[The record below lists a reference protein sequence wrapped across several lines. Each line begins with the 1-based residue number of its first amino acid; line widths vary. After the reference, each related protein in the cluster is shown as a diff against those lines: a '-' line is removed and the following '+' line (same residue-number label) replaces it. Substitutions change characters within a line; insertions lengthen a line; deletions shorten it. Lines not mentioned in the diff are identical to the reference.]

1 MRTDRRETDES
12 RIRIKEQNK
21 TLRRAEELARIYEQ
35 RFSSLSEEQSMAAQP
50 RTTAAQVRKQKEYK
64 NPMAVRSSSLQSP
77 TPEQV
82 GPKKAR
88 FSSPGG
94 APGQRFRMESPHSP
108 SFPTEGAQASRDMP
122 VKEQPASRSRA
133 RVELPDNGNRAAQQ
147 AVFVDQP
154 ARERSESAQLTGDHL
169 KEKYKKFL
177 TPEAYAQHEKR
188 LRQLSLIFLG
198 LILVGLLLSAFF
210 GQDISRA
217 LRHLWFPGTE
227 KGSALTGRF
236 PAGQDP
242 VEQGPEGGGPAAQGP
257 AGMSPGEVFPQNSRL
272 EGQGSP
278 DSAAQAP
285 GEGLKA
291 GRASAETTLHG
302 DKVGSHPGMIQ
313 LDLPFSTEGQNLEQ
327 PLKGIKA
334 DVFRSNSRIAAA
346 PFSMKEDFEGLER
359 SRDEAQIRENLR
371 IMAQKDARAQ
381 LILDQWEAF
390 PPTLRFLAGNNP
402 MALGV
407 CVEMA
412 EGKAWPYVQEN
423 GPTFELGRKAP
434 LYLQWDRRWAAQPY
448 ADGCIA
454 NSACAPTALSMV
466 MSAFTGKMVTP
477 SDIVAQVRPEEV
489 SANGTEWSFLDR
501 VGEVYGVSS
510 ERLPYSET
518 AVRDRLAQGKI
529 VVILV
534 GEGYFTFVGHMLV
547 ILDVDEEGFTI
558 NDPNSYENSLR
569 KWSFEE
575 IAPVQEIWAFG
586 KKPDA

>member
-35 RFSSLSEEQSMAAQP
+35 RFSSLSEEQSTSARPQ
-50 RTTAAQVRKQKEYK
+50 KQTEFK
-64 NPMAVRSSSLQSP
+64 NPTAVRSSSLQSP

-82 GPKKAR
+82 VPKKAR

-94 APGQRFRMESPHSP
+94 APGPRFRMESPHSP
-108 SFPTEGAQASRDMP
+108 SFPAEGAQASRDMP

-154 ARERSESAQLTGDHL
+154 ARGRPESAQLNGNQRE
-169 KEKYKKFL
+169 EKYKRFL
-177 TPEAYAQHEKR
+177 TPEAHAQHEKR
-188 LRQLSLIFLG
+188 LRQLSLILLG
-198 LILVGLLLSAFF
+198 LILVALLLSAFF
-210 GQDISRA
+210 GRDISRG
-217 LRHLWFPGTE
+217 LRRLWSPGTE
-227 KGSALTGRF
+227 KGSAL
-236 PAGQDP
+236 AGQYP
-242 VEQGPEGGGPAAQGP
+242 AEQTPSGQVPADVSPEGGLSQGS
-257 AGMSPGEVFPQNSRL
+257 GGE
-272 EGQGSP
+272 GSP
-278 DSAAQAP
+278 DSAAQVP

-313 LDLPFSTEGQNLEQ
+313 LDLPFSTEGKNLEQ

-334 DVFRSNSRIAAA
+334 DAFRSNSRIAAA

-359 SRDEAQIRENLR
+359 SRDEARIRENLR

-518 AVRDRLAQGKI
+518 AVRERLAQGKI

>member
-35 RFSSLSEEQSMAAQP
+35 RFSSLSEEQSTSARPQ
-50 RTTAAQVRKQKEYK
+50 KQTEFK
-64 NPMAVRSSSLQSP
+64 NPTAVRSSSLQSP
-77 TPEQV
+77 MPEQV
-82 GPKKAR
+82 VPKKAR

-94 APGQRFRMESPHSP
+94 APGPRFRMESPHSP
-108 SFPTEGAQASRDMP
+108 SFPAEGAQASRDMP

-154 ARERSESAQLTGDHL
+154 ARGRPESAQLNGNQRE
-169 KEKYKKFL
+169 EKYKRFL
-177 TPEAYAQHEKR
+177 TPEAHAQHEKR
-188 LRQLSLIFLG
+188 LRQLSLILLG
-198 LILVGLLLSAFF
+198 LILVALLLSAFF
-210 GQDISRA
+210 GRDISRG
-217 LRHLWFPGTE
+217 LRRLWSPGTE
-227 KGSALTGRF
+227 KGSAL
-236 PAGQDP
+236 AGQYP
-242 VEQGPEGGGPAAQGP
+242 AEQTPSGQVPADVSPEGGLSQGS
-257 AGMSPGEVFPQNSRL
+257 GGE
-272 EGQGSP
+272 GSP

-334 DVFRSNSRIAAA
+334 DAFRSNSRIAAA

-359 SRDEAQIRENLR
+359 SRDEARIRENLR

-518 AVRDRLAQGKI
+518 AVRERLAQGKI

>member
-1 MRTDRRETDES
+1 
-12 RIRIKEQNK
+12 
-21 TLRRAEELARIYEQ
+21 
-35 RFSSLSEEQSMAAQP
+35 
-50 RTTAAQVRKQKEYK
+50 
-64 NPMAVRSSSLQSP
+64 
-77 TPEQV
+77 
-82 GPKKAR
+82 
-88 FSSPGG
+88 
-94 APGQRFRMESPHSP
+94 
-108 SFPTEGAQASRDMP
+108 
-122 VKEQPASRSRA
+122 
-133 RVELPDNGNRAAQQ
+133 
-147 AVFVDQP
+147 
-154 ARERSESAQLTGDHL
+154 
-169 KEKYKKFL
+169 
-177 TPEAYAQHEKR
+177 
-188 LRQLSLIFLG
+188 
-198 LILVGLLLSAFF
+198 
-210 GQDISRA
+210 
-217 LRHLWFPGTE
+217 
-227 KGSALTGRF
+227 
-236 PAGQDP
+236 
-242 VEQGPEGGGPAAQGP
+242 
-257 AGMSPGEVFPQNSRL
+257 MSPGEVLPQNSRPG
-272 EGQGSP
+272 EQGSP
-278 DSAAQAP
+278 DSAAQVP

-291 GRASAETTLHG
+291 GRASSETTLHG

-334 DVFRSNSRIAAA
+334 DAFRSNSRIAAA

-359 SRDEAQIRENLR
+359 SRDEARIRENLR

-518 AVRDRLAQGKI
+518 AVRERLAQGKI

>member
-108 SFPTEGAQASRDMP
+108 SFPAEGAQASRDMP

-198 LILVGLLLSAFF
+198 LILVALLLSVFF
-210 GQDISRA
+210 GRDISRG
-217 LRHLWFPGTE
+217 LRRLWSPGTE
-227 KGSALTGRF
+227 KGSAL
-236 PAGQDP
+236 AGQYP
-242 VEQGPEGGGPAAQGP
+242 AEQTPSGQVPADVSPEGGL
-257 AGMSPGEVFPQNSRL
+257 S
-272 EGQGSP
+272 QGSGGEGSLA
-278 DSAAQAP
+278 SAAQAP
-285 GEGLKA
+285 GEGVKA
-291 GRASAETTLHG
+291 GQVSAETTLHG
-302 DKVGSHPGMIQ
+302 DKVGSHPAMTQ
-313 LDLPFSTEGQNLEQ
+313 AARPFTFSTEGQNLEQ

-334 DVFRSNSRIAAA
+334 DAFRSNSRVAAA

-359 SRDEAQIRENLR
+359 SRDEARIKENLR
-371 IMAQKDARAQ
+371 IMAQKDVRAQ

-510 ERLPYSET
+510 ERLPYSEY
-518 AVRDRLAQGKI
+518 AVRERLAQGKI

-558 NDPNSYENSLR
+558 NDPNSYENSMR

-586 KKPDA
+586 KKSDA

>member
-35 RFSSLSEEQSMAAQP
+35 RFSSLSEEQSTSARPQ
-50 RTTAAQVRKQKEYK
+50 KQTEFK
-64 NPMAVRSSSLQSP
+64 NPTAVRSSSLQSP

-82 GPKKAR
+82 VPKKAR

-94 APGQRFRMESPHSP
+94 APGPRFPMESPHSP
-108 SFPTEGAQASRDMP
+108 PFPAEGAQASRDMP

-154 ARERSESAQLTGDHL
+154 ARGRPESAQLNGNQRE
-169 KEKYKKFL
+169 EKYKRFL
-177 TPEAYAQHEKR
+177 TPEAHAQHEKR
-188 LRQLSLIFLG
+188 LRQLSLILLG
-198 LILVGLLLSAFF
+198 LILVALLLSAFF
-210 GQDISRA
+210 GRDISRG
-217 LRHLWFPGTE
+217 LRRLWSPGTE
-227 KGSALTGRF
+227 KGSAL
-236 PAGQDP
+236 AGQYP
-242 VEQGPEGGGPAAQGP
+242 AEQTPSGQVPADVSPEGGLSQGS
-257 AGMSPGEVFPQNSRL
+257 GGE
-272 EGQGSP
+272 GSP

-334 DVFRSNSRIAAA
+334 DAFRSNSRIAAA

-359 SRDEAQIRENLR
+359 SRDEARIRENLR

-518 AVRDRLAQGKI
+518 AVRERLAQGKI

>member
-35 RFSSLSEEQSMAAQP
+35 RFSSLSEEQSTSARPQ
-50 RTTAAQVRKQKEYK
+50 KQTEFK
-64 NPMAVRSSSLQSP
+64 NPTAVRSSSLQSP

-82 GPKKAR
+82 VPKKAR

-94 APGQRFRMESPHSP
+94 APGPRFRMESPHSP
-108 SFPTEGAQASRDMP
+108 SFPAEGAQASRDMP

-154 ARERSESAQLTGDHL
+154 ARGRPESAQLNGNQRE
-169 KEKYKKFL
+169 EKYKRFL
-177 TPEAYAQHEKR
+177 TPEAHAQHEKR
-188 LRQLSLIFLG
+188 LRQLSLILLG
-198 LILVGLLLSAFF
+198 LILVALLLSAFF
-210 GQDISRA
+210 GRDISRG
-217 LRHLWFPGTE
+217 LRRLWSPGTE
-227 KGSALTGRF
+227 KGSAL
-236 PAGQDP
+236 AGQYP
-242 VEQGPEGGGPAAQGP
+242 AEQTPSGQVPADVSPEGGLSQGS
-257 AGMSPGEVFPQNSRL
+257 GGE
-272 EGQGSP
+272 GSP

-334 DVFRSNSRIAAA
+334 DAFRSNSRIAAA

-359 SRDEAQIRENLR
+359 SRDEARIRENLR

-518 AVRDRLAQGKI
+518 AVRERLAQGKI

>member
-35 RFSSLSEEQSMAAQP
+35 RFSSLSEEQSTSARPQ
-50 RTTAAQVRKQKEYK
+50 KQTEFK
-64 NPMAVRSSSLQSP
+64 NPAAVRSSSLQSP

-82 GPKKAR
+82 VPNKAR

-94 APGQRFRMESPHSP
+94 APGPRFRMESPHSP
-108 SFPTEGAQASRDMP
+108 SFPAEGAQASRDMP
-122 VKEQPASRSRA
+122 VKEQPAFRSRA
-133 RVELPDNGNRAAQQ
+133 RVELPGNGNRAAQQ

-154 ARERSESAQLTGDHL
+154 ARERPESAQLNRNQRE
-169 KEKYKKFL
+169 EKYKRFL
-177 TPEAYAQHEKR
+177 TPEAHAQHEKR
-188 LRQLSLIFLG
+188 LRQLSLILLG
-198 LILVGLLLSAFF
+198 LILVALLLSAFF
-210 GQDISRA
+210 GRDISRG
-217 LRHLWFPGTE
+217 LRRLWSPGTE
-227 KGSALTGRF
+227 KGSALAGQLPAEQTPSGQV
-236 PAGQDP
+236 PAG
-242 VEQGPEGGGPAAQGP
+242 VSPEEGLPQSSQTGG
-257 AGMSPGEVFPQNSRL
+257 E
-272 EGQGSP
+272 GSP

-302 DKVGSHPGMIQ
+302 DKVGSHPAMIQ

-334 DVFRSNSRIAAA
+334 DAFRSNSRIAAA

-359 SRDEAQIRENLR
+359 SRDEARIRENLR

-518 AVRDRLAQGKI
+518 AVRERLAQGKI

>member
-108 SFPTEGAQASRDMP
+108 SFPAEGAQASRDMP

-198 LILVGLLLSAFF
+198 LILVALLLSVFF
-210 GQDISRA
+210 GRDISRG
-217 LRHLWFPGTE
+217 LRRLWSPGTE
-227 KGSALTGRF
+227 KGSAL
-236 PAGQDP
+236 AGQYP
-242 VEQGPEGGGPAAQGP
+242 AEQTPSGQVPADVSPEGGL
-257 AGMSPGEVFPQNSRL
+257 S
-272 EGQGSP
+272 QGSGGEGSLA
-278 DSAAQAP
+278 SAAQAP
-285 GEGLKA
+285 GEGVKA
-291 GRASAETTLHG
+291 GQVSAETTLHG
-302 DKVGSHPGMIQ
+302 DKVGSHPAMTQ
-313 LDLPFSTEGQNLEQ
+313 AARPFRFSTEGQNLEQ

-334 DVFRSNSRIAAA
+334 DAFRSNSRIAAA

-359 SRDEAQIRENLR
+359 SRDEARIKENLR
-371 IMAQKDARAQ
+371 IMAQKDVRAQ

-510 ERLPYSET
+510 ERLPYSEY
-518 AVRDRLAQGKI
+518 AVRERLAQGKI

-586 KKPDA
+586 KKSDA

>member
-35 RFSSLSEEQSMAAQP
+35 RFSSLSEEQSTSARPQ
-50 RTTAAQVRKQKEYK
+50 KQTEFK
-64 NPMAVRSSSLQSP
+64 NPTAVRSSSLQSP

-82 GPKKAR
+82 VPKKAR
-88 FSSPGG
+88 SSSPGG
-94 APGQRFRMESPHSP
+94 APGPRFRMESPHSP
-108 SFPTEGAQASRDMP
+108 SFPAEGAQASRDMP

-133 RVELPDNGNRAAQQ
+133 RVERPDNGNRAAQQ

-154 ARERSESAQLTGDHL
+154 ARERPESAQLNGNQRE
-169 KEKYKKFL
+169 EKYKRFL
-177 TPEAYAQHEKR
+177 TPEAHAQHEKR
-188 LRQLSLIFLG
+188 LRQLSLILLG
-198 LILVGLLLSAFF
+198 LILVALLLSAFF
-210 GQDISRA
+210 GRDISRG
-217 LRHLWFPGTE
+217 LCRLWSPGTE
-227 KGSALTGRF
+227 KGSAL
-236 PAGQDP
+236 AGQYP
-242 VEQGPEGGGPAAQGP
+242 AEQTPSGQVPADVSPEGGLSQGSG
-257 AGMSPGEVFPQNSRL
+257 AE
-272 EGQGSP
+272 GSP
-278 DSAAQAP
+278 DSAAQAS

-334 DVFRSNSRIAAA
+334 DAFRSNSRIAAA

-359 SRDEAQIRENLR
+359 SRDEARIRENLR

-518 AVRDRLAQGKI
+518 AVRERLAQGKI

>member
-1 MRTDRRETDES
+1 MRTDRWE
-12 RIRIKEQNK
+12 
-21 TLRRAEELARIYEQ
+21 
-35 RFSSLSEEQSMAAQP
+35 
-50 RTTAAQVRKQKEYK
+50 
-64 NPMAVRSSSLQSP
+64 
-77 TPEQV
+77 
-82 GPKKAR
+82 
-88 FSSPGG
+88 
-94 APGQRFRMESPHSP
+94 
-108 SFPTEGAQASRDMP
+108 
-122 VKEQPASRSRA
+122 
-133 RVELPDNGNRAAQQ
+133 
-147 AVFVDQP
+147 
-154 ARERSESAQLTGDHL
+154 
-169 KEKYKKFL
+169 EKYKRFL
-177 TPEAYAQHEKR
+177 TPEPYAQHEKR

-198 LILVGLLLSAFF
+198 LILVALLLSAFF
-210 GQDISRA
+210 GRDISRG
-217 LRHLWFPGTE
+217 LRSLWSPGTE
-227 KGSALTGRF
+227 KGSALAGQF

-242 VEQGPEGGGPAAQGP
+242 AGRDS

-291 GRASAETTLHG
+291 GRTSAETTLHG

-334 DVFRSNSRIAAA
+334 DAFRSNSRIAAA

-359 SRDEAQIRENLR
+359 SRDEARIRENLR

-466 MSAFTGKMVTP
+466 MSAFTGEMVTP

-518 AVRDRLAQGKI
+518 AVRERLAQGKI

>member
-35 RFSSLSEEQSMAAQP
+35 RFSSLSEEQSTSARPQ
-50 RTTAAQVRKQKEYK
+50 KQTEFK

-82 GPKKAR
+82 VPKKAR

-94 APGQRFRMESPHSP
+94 APGPRFRMESPHSP
-108 SFPTEGAQASRDMP
+108 SFPAEGAQASRDMP

-154 ARERSESAQLTGDHL
+154 ARGRPESAQLNGNQRE
-169 KEKYKKFL
+169 EKYKRFL
-177 TPEAYAQHEKR
+177 TPEAHAQHEKR
-188 LRQLSLIFLG
+188 LRQLSLILLG
-198 LILVGLLLSAFF
+198 LILVALLLSAFF
-210 GQDISRA
+210 GRDISRG
-217 LRHLWFPGTE
+217 LRRLWSPGTE
-227 KGSALTGRF
+227 KGSAL
-236 PAGQDP
+236 AGQYP
-242 VEQGPEGGGPAAQGP
+242 AEQTPSGQVPADVSPEGGLSQGSG
-257 AGMSPGEVFPQNSRL
+257 AE
-272 EGQGSP
+272 GSP
-278 DSAAQAP
+278 DSAAQAS

-334 DVFRSNSRIAAA
+334 DAFRSNSRIAAA

-359 SRDEAQIRENLR
+359 SRDEARIRENLR

-466 MSAFTGKMVTP
+466 MSAFTGEMVTP

-518 AVRDRLAQGKI
+518 AVRERLAQGKI

>member
-64 NPMAVRSSSLQSP
+64 NPTAVRSSSLQSP

-88 FSSPGG
+88 FSSHGG
-94 APGQRFRMESPHSP
+94 ASG
-108 SFPTEGAQASRDMP
+108 
-122 VKEQPASRSRA
+122 SRA

-147 AVFVDQP
+147 AVFVEQP
-154 ARERSESAQLTGDHL
+154 ACEQSSRAQVAGERRE
-169 KEKYKKFL
+169 EKYKKVL
-177 TPEAYAQHEKR
+177 TKEARAQHEKR
-188 LRQLSLIFLG
+188 LRQLSLIFIG
-198 LILVGLLLSAFF
+198 LILLALLLSAFF

-217 LRHLWFPGTE
+217 LRRLWFPGTE

-236 PAGQDP
+236 PVGQDP
-242 VEQGPEGGGPAAQGP
+242 VEQGPEGGGPA
-257 AGMSPGEVFPQNSRL
+257 GMSPGEVLPQNSRPG
-272 EGQGSP
+272 EQGSLA
-278 DSAAQAP
+278 SAAQAP
-285 GEGLKA
+285 GEGVKA
-291 GRASAETTLHG
+291 GPVSAETTLHG
-302 DKVGSHPGMIQ
+302 DKVGSHPAMTQ
-313 LDLPFSTEGQNLEQ
+313 AARPFTFSTEGQNLEQ

-334 DVFRSNSRIAAA
+334 DAFRSNSRVAAA

-359 SRDEAQIRENLR
+359 SRDEARIKENLR
-371 IMAQKDARAQ
+371 IMAQKDVRAQ

-412 EGKAWPYVQEN
+412 EGKAWPYVQGN

-510 ERLPYSET
+510 ERLPYSEY
-518 AVRDRLAQGKI
+518 AVRERLAQGKI

-586 KKPDA
+586 KKSDA

>member
-35 RFSSLSEEQSMAAQP
+35 RFSSLSEEQSTSARPQ
-50 RTTAAQVRKQKEYK
+50 KQTEFK
-64 NPMAVRSSSLQSP
+64 NPTAVRSSSLQSP

-82 GPKKAR
+82 VPKKAR

-94 APGQRFRMESPHSP
+94 APGPRFRMESPHSP
-108 SFPTEGAQASRDMP
+108 SFPAEGAQASRDMP

-154 ARERSESAQLTGDHL
+154 ARGRPENAQLNGNQRE
-169 KEKYKKFL
+169 EKYKRFL
-177 TPEAYAQHEKR
+177 TPEAHAQHEKR
-188 LRQLSLIFLG
+188 LRQLSLILLG
-198 LILVGLLLSAFF
+198 LILVALLLSAFF
-210 GQDISRA
+210 GRDISRG
-217 LRHLWFPGTE
+217 LRRLWSPGAE
-227 KGSALTGRF
+227 KGSAL
-236 PAGQDP
+236 AGQYP
-242 VEQGPEGGGPAAQGP
+242 AEQTPSGQVPADVSPEGGLSQGS
-257 AGMSPGEVFPQNSRL
+257 GGE
-272 EGQGSP
+272 GSP
-278 DSAAQAP
+278 DSAVQAP
-285 GEGLKA
+285 GEGLKV

-334 DVFRSNSRIAAA
+334 DAFRSNSRIAAA

-359 SRDEAQIRENLR
+359 SRDEARIRENLR

-518 AVRDRLAQGKI
+518 AVRERLAQGKI

-575 IAPVQEIWAFG
+575 IVPVQEIWAFG

>member
-35 RFSSLSEEQSMAAQP
+35 RFSSLSEEQSTSARPQ
-50 RTTAAQVRKQKEYK
+50 KQTEFK

-82 GPKKAR
+82 VPKKAR

-94 APGQRFRMESPHSP
+94 APGPRFRMESPHSP
-108 SFPTEGAQASRDMP
+108 SFPAEGAQASRDMP

-154 ARERSESAQLTGDHL
+154 ARGRPESAQLNGNQRE
-169 KEKYKKFL
+169 EKYKRFL
-177 TPEAYAQHEKR
+177 TPEAHAQHEKR
-188 LRQLSLIFLG
+188 LRQLSLILLG
-198 LILVGLLLSAFF
+198 LILAALLLSAFF
-210 GQDISRA
+210 GRDISRG
-217 LRHLWFPGTE
+217 LRRLWSPGTE
-227 KGSALTGRF
+227 KGSAL
-236 PAGQDP
+236 AGQYP
-242 VEQGPEGGGPAAQGP
+242 AEQTPSGQVPADVSPEGGLSQGS
-257 AGMSPGEVFPQNSRL
+257 GGE
-272 EGQGSP
+272 GSP
-278 DSAAQAP
+278 DSAAQVP

-334 DVFRSNSRIAAA
+334 DAFRSNSRIAAA

-359 SRDEAQIRENLR
+359 SRDEARIRENLR

-518 AVRDRLAQGKI
+518 AVRERLAQGKI

>member
-35 RFSSLSEEQSMAAQP
+35 RFSSLSEEQSTSARPQ
-50 RTTAAQVRKQKEYK
+50 KQTEFK
-64 NPMAVRSSSLQSP
+64 NPTAVRSSSLQSP

-82 GPKKAR
+82 VPKKAR

-94 APGQRFRMESPHSP
+94 APGPRFRMESPHSP
-108 SFPTEGAQASRDMP
+108 SFPAEGAQASRDMP

-154 ARERSESAQLTGDHL
+154 ARGRPENAQLNGNQRE
-169 KEKYKKFL
+169 EKYKRFL
-177 TPEAYAQHEKR
+177 TPEAHAQHEKR
-188 LRQLSLIFLG
+188 LRQLSLILLG
-198 LILVGLLLSAFF
+198 LILVALLLSAFF
-210 GQDISRA
+210 GRDISRG
-217 LRHLWFPGTE
+217 LRRLWSPGAE
-227 KGSALTGRF
+227 KGSAL
-236 PAGQDP
+236 AGQYP
-242 VEQGPEGGGPAAQGP
+242 AEQTPSGQVPADVSPEGGLSQGS
-257 AGMSPGEVFPQNSRL
+257 GGE
-272 EGQGSP
+272 GSP
-278 DSAAQAP
+278 DSAVQAP
-285 GEGLKA
+285 GEGLKV

-334 DVFRSNSRIAAA
+334 DAFRSNSRIAAA

-359 SRDEAQIRENLR
+359 SRDEARIRENLR

-477 SDIVAQVRPEEV
+477 SDIVAQVRPGEV

-518 AVRDRLAQGKI
+518 AVRERLAQGKI

>member
-1 MRTDRRETDES
+1 MRTDRWETDES

-35 RFSSLSEEQSMAAQP
+35 RFSSLSEEQSTSARPQ
-50 RTTAAQVRKQKEYK
+50 KQTEFK
-64 NPMAVRSSSLQSP
+64 NPTAVRSSSLQSP

-82 GPKKAR
+82 VPKKAR
-88 FSSPGG
+88 FSSPEG
-94 APGQRFRMESPHSP
+94 APGPRFRMESPHSP
-108 SFPTEGAQASRDMP
+108 TFPAEGAQASRDMP
-122 VKEQPASRSRA
+122 VKEQPTSRSRA

-154 ARERSESAQLTGDHL
+154 ARERPESAQLNGNQRE
-169 KEKYKKFL
+169 EKYKRFL
-177 TPEAYAQHEKR
+177 TPEAHAQHEKR
-188 LRQLSLIFLG
+188 LRQLSLILLG
-198 LILVGLLLSAFF
+198 LILVALLLSAFF
-210 GQDISRA
+210 GRDISRG
-217 LRHLWFPGTE
+217 LRRLWSPGTE
-227 KGSALTGRF
+227 KGSAL
-236 PAGQDP
+236 AGQYP
-242 VEQGPEGGGPAAQGP
+242 AEQTPSGQVPADVSPEGGL
-257 AGMSPGEVFPQNSRL
+257 S
-272 EGQGSP
+272 QGSGGEGSLA
-278 DSAAQAP
+278 SAAQAP
-285 GEGLKA
+285 GEGVKA
-291 GRASAETTLHG
+291 GQISAETTLHG
-302 DKVGSHPGMIQ
+302 DKVGSHPAMIQ
-313 LDLPFSTEGQNLEQ
+313 AARPFRFSTEGQNLEQ
-327 PLKGIKA
+327 PLKGIKTDA
-334 DVFRSNSRIAAA
+334 FRSNSRVAAA

-359 SRDEAQIRENLR
+359 SRDEARIKENLR
-371 IMAQKDARAQ
+371 IMAQKDVRAQ

-466 MSAFTGKMVTP
+466 MSAFTGEMVTP

-510 ERLPYSET
+510 ERLPYSEY
-518 AVRDRLAQGKI
+518 AVRERLAQGKI

-586 KKPDA
+586 KKSDA

>member
-108 SFPTEGAQASRDMP
+108 SFPAEGAQASRDMP

-147 AVFVDQP
+147 AVFVDQS

-198 LILVGLLLSAFF
+198 LILVALLLSVFF
-210 GQDISRA
+210 GRDISRG
-217 LRHLWFPGTE
+217 LRRLWSPGTE
-227 KGSALTGRF
+227 KGSAL
-236 PAGQDP
+236 AGQYP
-242 VEQGPEGGGPAAQGP
+242 AEQTPSGQVPADVSPEGGL
-257 AGMSPGEVFPQNSRL
+257 S
-272 EGQGSP
+272 QGSGGEGSLA
-278 DSAAQAP
+278 SAAQAP
-285 GEGLKA
+285 GEGVKA
-291 GRASAETTLHG
+291 GQVSAETTLHG
-302 DKVGSHPGMIQ
+302 DKVGSHPAMTQ
-313 LDLPFSTEGQNLEQ
+313 AARPFTFSTEGQNLEQ

-334 DVFRSNSRIAAA
+334 DAFRSNSRVAAA

-359 SRDEAQIRENLR
+359 SRDEARIKENLR
-371 IMAQKDARAQ
+371 IMAQKDVRAQ

-510 ERLPYSET
+510 ERLPYSEY
-518 AVRDRLAQGKI
+518 AVRERLAQGKI